1 VPVLDFVA
9 GNGLINR
16 RALLGNGIT
25 IAGGL
30 TAAGTVTAAAEPLTD
45 APWSLA
51 VGETLP
57 AVQTPSAI

>member
-1 VPVLDFVA
+1 MSQRRRRHGVPVLDFVA

-30 TAAGTVTAAAEPLTD
+30 AAAGTATAAAAENHAGGAD
-45 APWSLA
+45 AVS
-51 VGETLP
+51 
-57 AVQTPSAI
+57 I

>member
-30 TAAGTVTAAAEPLTD
+30 AAAGTATAAAAENHAGGAD
-45 APWSLA
+45 AVS
-51 VGETLP
+51 
-57 AVQTPSAI
+57 I